1 MTVKTLSRLD
11 AAAAVLLLL
20 WAGMVLGFAFLVA
33 PLLFGILP
41 SRDLAGQIAGRIVA
55 RLDIAAWIAFA
66 AAIVLVQ
73 GARWM
78 LELAEPDVLG
88 PLRLWGAAA
97 VLALLM
103 CFTSSFI
110 ISPKLRSIRAR
121 MGNPVETFAPDHP
134 DRAAYQ
140 KAHGISRQLMGL
152 RLLLALALACGTLA
166 LPRSGPARKQ
176 ESGAGLDHP

>member
-1 MTVKTLSRLD
+1 MTIRTLARTD

-33 PLLFGILP
+33 PLLFSSLP
-41 SRDLAGQIAGRIVA
+41 SRDLAGMIAGRIVA
-55 RLDIAAWIAFA
+55 RLDLAAWVAFL

-78 LELAEPDVLG
+78 MELPEPDVLG

-103 CFTSSFI
+103 CFTSAFI
-110 ISPKLRSIRAR
+110 ISPKLRAIRAR
-121 MGNPVETFAPDHP
+121 MDGPVESLAPGHP

-140 KAHGISRQLMGL
+140 KAHSISRQLMGL
-152 RLLLALALACGTLA
+152 RLLLALALAAGILA
-166 LPRSGPARKQ
+166 LPRSRPEPETR
-176 ESGAGLDHP
+176 P

>member
-1 MTVKTLSRLD
+1 MTMKALARLD
-11 AAAAVLLLL
+11 AAAAVLLVL
-20 WAGMVLGFAFLVA
+20 WAGMVLGFAFLTA
-33 PLLFGILP
+33 PLLFGTLP
-41 SRDLAGQIAGRIVA
+41 SRDLAGLIAGKVVA
-55 RLDIAAWIAFA
+55 RLDLAAWIAFA
-66 AAIVLVQ
+66 AAIALVQ

-78 LELAEPDVLG
+78 MEFHEPEVVG

-110 ISPKLRSIRAR
+110 VSPKLRTIRER
-121 MGNPVETFAPDHP
+121 MGNPVESFAPDHP

-152 RLLLALALACGTLA
+152 RLLLALALACGILA
-166 LPRSGPARKQ
+166 LPRTAAEKNQPPA
-176 ESGAGLDHP
+176 DHL